1 MTETSERPDFLTV
14 RELAALLRVTERKVY
29 DLAATG
35 QVPCNKATGKLLFPE
50 AEVRAWIDASRTGPA
65 AQTARARLS
74 VILGSHDP
82 LLEWAVRHS
91 GSGLATIFDAS
102 LDGLRR
108 FQAGEGVAAGM
119 HVHEADGDWNRNT
132 VGAALEGTNAALIRW
147 SRRQRGFVVRP
158 EVEREM
164 RDVSDSARLRIAPR
178 QSEAGAEVLMRE
190 VMTDAGIDPDELTYA
205 APCRS
210 EQEAVLA
217 VLQGEADAAFGL
229 EMLAAPFG
237 LAFLPVVE
245 EPFDLLVDRAA
256 WFDTPLQSLFAFA
269 RSDAFREH
277 AGRMAGVDV
286 SDLGKVIWNA

>member
-1 MTETSERPDFLTV
+1 MTETAERPDFLTV

-35 QVPCNKATGKLLFPE
+35 QVPCSKATGKLLFPE
-50 AEVRAWIDASRTGPA
+50 ADVRAWIDAARTGPSAQA
-65 AQTARARLS
+65 AHARPS

-108 FQAGEGVAAGM
+108 FQAGEGVAAGL
-119 HVHEADGDWNRNT
+119 HVHEADGDWNSAT
-132 VGAALEGTNAALIRW
+132 VRAALTGANVALVRW

-158 EVEREM
+158 DLEHRV
-164 RDVSDSARLRIAPR
+164 RDASDIAGLRIAPR
-178 QSEAGAEVLMRE
+178 QSEAGAEVLMRD
-190 VMTDAGIDPDELTYA
+190 VMRDAGVAPEDVSYS

-229 EMLAAPFG
+229 QMLSAPFG

-245 EPFDLLVDRAA
+245 EPFDLLVDRAG

-269 RSDAFREH
+269 RTDAFRDH
-277 AGRMAGVDV
+277 VDRMVGVDV
-286 SDLGKVIWNA
+286 TDLGSVIWNA